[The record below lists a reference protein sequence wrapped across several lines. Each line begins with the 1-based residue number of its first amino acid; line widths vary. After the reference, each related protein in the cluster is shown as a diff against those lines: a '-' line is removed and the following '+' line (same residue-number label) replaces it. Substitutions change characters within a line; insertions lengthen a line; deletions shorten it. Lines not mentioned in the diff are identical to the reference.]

1 MGLGDGHDGGVRGHP
16 AAGDGTPGFG
26 DDAMEVVEIAQ
37 GALLE
42 VRVEFDL
49 VEHRHD
55 TGGLDDLVDVIGLE
69 VRDADRAQPPAGL
82 QFDEGLPGLDEA
94 TVARSRP
101 MDQQEIE
108 FVEPERLHRGVEG
121 LEGLLP
127 SLERVPH
134 LRGDEDVVPG
144 QPRCGD
150 GLTDTLL
157 VHVPPG
163 GVDMPI
169 AGTECLT
176 DHAGGVLGRDLE
188 HPEAQLRD
196 GTAVVERERGSSH
209 GRIVRRSAPH
219 RDPQPDDPPVMH
231 PDPIISGE
239 TVAMLIRD
247 EDLSHLSPY
256 LAQHRDNPVEW
267 WSWGPDA
274 FAEAERRDVPV
285 LISVGYSACHWCH
298 VMAHESF
305 EDDDTGALMNRL
317 FVNVKVDRE
326 ERPDVDAVYMA
337 AVQAMV
343 GRGGWPMT
351 VFALPD
357 GRPFY
362 AGTYF
367 PKVSQGNHISFTT
380 LCTTIDDLWRTRR
393 DDLVA
398 QADEIVEHIA
408 SQERIPRSQESPS
421 VSVVD
426 AAVAALLGQVDRVDG
441 GFGRAPK
448 FPQTMSIDTL
458 LRHAR
463 RTGDQAS
470 LDAALLSLDAMAAG
484 GIYDHL
490 GGGFARYATDQR
502 WLIPHFEKMLY
513 DQALLARVYLHAWQL
528 TGEDRHRQ
536 VLDETIE
543 YVLRDL
549 RHPLGGFFSAEDADS
564 EGVEGRFYVW
574 SMDGV
579 RIIAGPDAEDA
590 IAWYGVTESGNW
602 EGTNILERV
611 VRGDLRRPESVERAR
626 AALFEA
632 REQRV
637 RPGLDSKVLLE
648 WNGLMLATL
657 AEAAAA
663 TGEERWLDA
672 AIETAEFLC
681 ANLRRPDGRWLR
693 TWQGPV
699 DGTAADGHAKILAY
713 AADHGAMI
721 DAFVRLAEA
730 SGQARWIDEA
740 VATADALVELFWDDE
755 NGGVFTT
762 GADAEALVT
771 RPKELMDN
779 ATPGANSLAAV
790 GLLRLAA
797 LTGIDRHLDRANR
810 IVTMLG
816 EAAGRLPLGFG
827 HLLYAVELQAMG
839 STEIVITGDRPDLVT
854 AVQRR
859 WTPDAVLAWGEPT
872 SSLLWEGRDDTGADG
887 RAYVCHDRVCGLPA
901 DDVAM
906 LLTQLGG

>member
-1 MGLGDGHDGGVRGHP
+1 MRLP
-16 AAGDGTPGFG
+16 
-26 DDAMEVVEIAQ
+26 
-37 GALLE
+37 
-42 VRVEFDL
+42 
-49 VEHRHD
+49 
-55 TGGLDDLVDVIGLE
+55 
-69 VRDADRAQPPAGL
+69 RAS
-82 QFDEGLPGLDEA
+82 
-94 TVARSRP
+94 T
-101 MDQQEIE
+101 
-108 FVEPERLHRGVEG
+108 
-121 LEGLLP
+121 
-127 SLERVPH
+127 
-134 LRGDEDVVPG
+134 
-144 QPRCGD
+144 
-150 GLTDTLL
+150 
-157 VHVPPG
+157 
-163 GVDMPI
+163 
-169 AGTECLT
+169 
-176 DHAGGVLGRDLE
+176 
-188 HPEAQLRD
+188 
-196 GTAVVERERGSSH
+196 
-209 GRIVRRSAPH
+209 
-219 RDPQPDDPPVMH
+219 
-231 PDPIISGE
+231 GE

-247 EDLSHLSPY
+247 EALAHLSPY

-274 FAEAERRDVPV
+274 FAEAERRGVPV

-305 EDDDTGALMNRL
+305 EDPETGALMNQL
-317 FVNVKVDRE
+317 FVNIKVDRE
-326 ERPDVDAVYMA
+326 ERPAVDAVYMA

-393 DDLVA
+393 DDLIS

-408 SQERIPRSQESPS
+408 SQDQIPRGQDSPS
-421 VSVVD
+421 QSVINS
-426 AAVAALLGQVDRVDG
+426 AVASLVSQLDTTDG

-463 RTGDQAS
+463 RTGDSAS
-470 LDAALLSLDAMAAG
+470 LDAAILSLDAMAAG
-484 GIYDHL
+484 GIFDHL
-490 GGGFARYATDQR
+490 GGGFARYATDSR

-528 TGEDRHRQ
+528 TGDARHRQ

-564 EGVEGRFYVW
+564 EGVEGKFYVW
-574 SMDGV
+574 SIDGV
-579 RIIAGPDAEDA
+579 RIIAGPDAGVA
-590 IAWYGVTESGNW
+590 IDWYGVTEAGNW

-611 VRGDLRRPESVERAR
+611 VRGDIARPEAVERAR

-663 TGEERWLDA
+663 KGEQRWLAA

-681 ANLRRPDGRWLR
+681 DNLRRNDGRWLR
-693 TWQGPV
+693 TWQGPT

-730 SGQARWIDEA
+730 SGQARWIGEA
-740 VATADALVELFWDDE
+740 ITTADALIELFWDEE
-755 NGGVFTT
+755 NGGVFST
-762 GADAEALVT
+762 GSDAEALVT

-797 LTGIDRHLDRANR
+797 ITGNDRFRSLAGQ

-827 HLLYAVELQAMG
+827 HLLYAVELHAFG
-839 STEIVITGDRPDLVT
+839 STEIVITGDRPDLVG
-854 AVQRR
+854 AVQQR
-859 WTPDAVLAWGEPT
+859 WTPGAVLAWGEPT
-872 SSLLWEGRDDTGADG
+872 TSPLWEGRDETGSHG
-887 RAYVCHDRVCGLPA
+887 RAYVCQDYACGLPA

-906 LLTQLGG
+906 LITQLGD